1 MSNFVIS
8 TTSNYG
14 TKTLHFLPIAADESH
29 VDTLPK
35 VTLIWIY
42 EGSDTETRRGVIDAL
57 DYPAFDVIA
66 AHPEM
71 GVRSLSELASS
82 VPEESGICVFWADDG
97 KPVSPHFLREMIQP
111 LVAAGADMHLW
122 SGNALAMFRATL
134 HAVPEAEFVF
144 RVDTFMK
151 LTLIFLDASVGTSST
166 PERRAHVAFS
176 STERLA
182 PICAEPVGM
191 VS

>member
-8 TTSNYG
+8 TISNYG
-14 TKTLHFLPIAADESH
+14 TKTLHFLPIAADETH
-29 VDTLPK
+29 VDTRLPK

-42 EGSDTETRRGVIDAL
+42 EGADAETRRDVINAL
-57 DYPAFDVIA
+57 DYPDFNVIA
-66 AHPEM
+66 AQ

-82 VPEESGICVFWADDG
+82 VSDECDVCVFWADDG
-97 KPVSPHFLREMIQP
+97 KPVGPQFLIEMVQP
-111 LVAAGADMHLW
+111 LGAAGADMHLW
-122 SGNALAMFRATL
+122 SGNALAMSRATL
-134 HAVPEAEFVF
+134 QAVPEAEFVF
-144 RVDTFMK
+144 KVDTFMK